1 MRLEKDILT
10 QQKCLWVFAKITYLF
25 DTQKSCITA
34 SFLAILLPNSDH
46 IIADQWF
53 EDTKEK
59 WTMHANRINAEPKGR
74 KKKM

>member
-1 MRLEKDILT
+1 MLMS
-10 QQKCLWVFAKITYLF
+10 FAKITYLF

-59 WTMHANRINAEPKGR
+59 WTIHANRISAEPKGR

>member
-1 MRLEKDILT
+1 LKPYYHAEEN
-10 QQKCLWVFAKITYLF
+10 CLYETGKRHTNPTKMLMSFAKITYLF

-59 WTMHANRINAEPKGR
+59 
-74 KKKM
+74 

>member
-1 MRLEKDILT
+1 MYFTL
-10 QQKCLWVFAKITYLF
+10 KCLYETGKGHTNLIKMLMSFAKITYLF

-34 SFLAILLPNSDH
+34 SFLAILLPNSDP

-59 WTMHANRINAEPKGR
+59 
-74 KKKM
+74 

>member
-34 SFLAILLPNSDH
+34 SFLAILLPNSDP

-59 WTMHANRINAEPKGR
+59 WTIHANRINAEPKGR